1 MAEIKLKAQRQR
13 PRFPVGRLIV
23 YALLIF
29 WAVFMIMPFAW
40 MFLTSLKTRPESMR
54 IPIQWL
60 PAEPQWQNY
69 AEVLNKYDFG
79 RYYFN
84 TILVTVVTIAYPSP
98 ARWRRMC
105 LPGWNSR
112 PRTSSSW
119 RA

>member
-79 RYYFN
+79 GTLSTRFS
-84 TILVTVVTIAYPSP
+84 SP
-98 ARWRRMC
+98 W
-105 LPGWNSR
+105 
-112 PRTSSSW
+112 
-119 RA
+119 